1 LDYDEADYQK
11 NIVELSERQK
21 RNLIPQEDHIQK
33 LFVKKNDEFVFKK

>member
-21 RNLIPQEDHIQK
+21 RNLIFQEDHIQK